1 MRAQMFSRE
10 RVRSFADAQLARLPS
25 GVLDGVDACLA
36 GGAFRALLHAP
47 PAPAPRDLD
56 LWPRTSRDE
65 ETLLQRLAPHATRV
79 RPGRW
84 NTQLQLSCGL
94 EVDVVRARGRGLQE
108 TVAQFDIALAAVG
121 ARARRPGADAAAPA
135 DDKDSVVVHPAALS
149 SLEARQL
156 LLLPGALD
164 GVNALGTAE
173 RLLRC
178 ARELR
183 WPRPADALRRLEEAF
198 RAAAP
203 ERRAA
208 LLKAYRSTSMGGED
222 AAEVAR
228 LFGLDRE

>member
-1 MRAQMFSRE
+1 M
-10 RVRSFADAQLARLPS
+10 QLARLPP
-25 GVLDGVDACLA
+25 GVLDGVEACLA

-65 ETLLQRLAPHATRV
+65 ATLLRRLAPHATRV

-84 NTQLQLSCGL
+84 NTRLQLACGL

-108 TVAQFDIALAAVG
+108 TVAQSDIALAAVG
-121 ARARRPGADAAAPA
+121 ARVRRPGTGEAATA
-135 DDKDSVVVHPAALS
+135 DDEDDVVVHPAALS

-156 LLLPGALD
+156 LLLPGALE
-164 GVNALGTAE
+164 GVNTLGTAE
-173 RLLRC
+173 RLLRY

-183 WPRPADALRRLEEAF
+183 WPRPIDALRQLEAAF
-198 RAAAP
+198 RDAAP

-208 LLKAYRSTSMGGED
+208 LLKAYHSTSLGGED
-222 AAEVAR
+222 AAELAR
-228 LFGLDRE
+228 LFGLDTE